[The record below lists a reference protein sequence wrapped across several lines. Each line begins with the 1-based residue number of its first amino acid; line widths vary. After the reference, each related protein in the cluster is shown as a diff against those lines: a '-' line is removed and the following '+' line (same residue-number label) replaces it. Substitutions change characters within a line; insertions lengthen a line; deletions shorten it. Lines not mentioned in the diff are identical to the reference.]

1 MRCAARRGLS
11 ERSAVVGFIQAVVP
25 GHRIASGGKTMV
37 GMTPGGLVSWQDMG
51 EERFG
56 VITELT
62 GHRVTVQFDDFDD
75 VRIFR
80 RAPQVVRRVELSG
93 SVRRVSTGEI
103 GVVQGLSN
111 AEPPRWNVA
120 IRSQVKVVQER
131 DLRPHILLDPANRLR
146 NGMLGTPRQFWLAM
160 TAHAYRLGALD
171 RDLIALGES
180 RIDLKAHQ
188 VSVVH
193 RVISAYPHRFLLC
206 DEVGLGKTIEAGV
219 ILKELRARKAADRV
233 LIVVPPNLMRQWQY
247 ELKTKFNETFSIVNS
262 ETASYLRNQH
272 GADTNPFE
280 HVDSAI
286 VSSSWI
292 TSGEWST
299 LASGLDWDLVIVDEA
314 HHARVRYLGDK
325 VDRTQLYR
333 VVEQLVSPQAFS
345 KRSALFL
352 TATPMQLDASEIYGL
367 IELLDPA
374 LFPTLAHF
382 TNHRDRVPG
391 LNALVQDLKIHGY
404 AGRDDEEEILAK
416 VSGWLGQNASEI
428 DAELR
433 TGPQGI
439 AAICERLA
447 DEHLLTQILI
457 RNRKKV
463 VGGFMPRQAHRWEVT
478 LTPEERAA
486 LDAVEDYV
494 RNGYQ
499 LAASQKNNAAGFVMV
514 IFQKLMA
521 SSTRALRTSLDRRR
535 ARLEQDSSTAATVRA
550 MAKPL
555 LELKERFEEVDEE
568 EILSQLFTI
577 AGDLNQKEAAELRH
591 LVSLLD
597 GLPSDSKAETLIAR
611 LRELQIQEEN
621 PKVLLF
627 TEFRQTQEYLKTRL
641 EEELG
646 WEVRVFH
653 GQLTPSAKDEQVDAF
668 RLSQGPT
675 ILLSTEAGGE
685 GRNFQFCH
693 LLVNY
698 DLPWNPMRV
707 EQRIGR
713 VDRLGQRNVV
723 QVFNFWIR
731 GTVEERVLDVLE
743 NRIGIFEQTVGG
755 LDPILGDTES
765 DLKRI
770 FQLGEAQRDAEF
782 AKYEADV
789 EKRLAEARE
798 AEEKLRDFIMETKS
812 FSKDIVTG
820 LAGEAQRI
828 PPADMERFGL
838 ALLADVNTWLR
849 DEQDGTFRL
858 AFHEPFISDYPQHT
872 RDVGTKRIVTFRP
885 DVATDSEHVE
895 YMALGHPVIDDLVER
910 VTQQR
915 YDGSATGV
923 VIQSDANLEPGRGWL
938 VVHQITVPGLK
949 TTRRLHASFV
959 DDVSGPDEGRASALL
974 ERASRLERDTE
985 LEVDAV
991 EAAVLDTLD
1000 GAIIQAGEQ
1009 AWGLTNALEAEA
1021 TKDAASR
1028 LMREVDKINAFFD
1041 YRDKAAGDKLDQSRK
1056 TLKRLTNSSDSDDR
1070 RILPVWQS
1078 NVQRHE
1084 GLVARLVEE
1093 RMARLA
1099 ELHAQSR
1106 GAADVTLLGVARVE
1120 IAVGLQSDT
1129 PEPEDGETV

>member
-1 MRCAARRGLS
+1 MI
-11 ERSAVVGFIQAVVP
+11 E
-25 GHRIASGGKTMV
+25 
-37 GMTPGGLVSWQDMG
+37 GGLVSWQDMS

-56 VITELT
+56 VVTDLT
-62 GHRVTVQFDDFDD
+62 GHQVTVQFDDFDD
-75 VRIFR
+75 VRIFKR
-80 RAPQVVRRVELSG
+80 SLQIVRRVELTG
-93 SVRRVSTGEI
+93 SVRRVSTGEV

-120 IRSQVKVVQER
+120 FASQVTVVQEK

-146 NGMLGTPRQFWLAM
+146 SGMLGSPWQFWLAL
-160 TAHAYRLGALD
+160 TAHAYRTEALN

-180 RIDLKAHQ
+180 RIDLKPHQ

-219 ILKELRARKAADRV
+219 ILKELRARKSADRV

-247 ELKTKFNETFSIVNS
+247 ELKTKFNETFSIINS
-262 ETASYLRNQH
+262 ETAKYLRNQH

-280 HVDSAI
+280 HINSAI

-292 TSGEWST
+292 TTGDWSR
-299 LASGLDWDLVIVDEA
+299 LATTVDWDLVIVDEA
-314 HHARVRYLGDK
+314 HHARVRYSGNR
-325 VDRTQLYR
+325 VERTRLYR
-333 VVEQLVSPQAFS
+333 VVDQLVSPQAFS
-345 KRSALFL
+345 KRSTLFL
-352 TATPMQLDASEIYGL
+352 TATPMQLDPGEIYGL

-374 LFPTLAHF
+374 LFPTLGHF

-391 LNALVQDLKIHGY
+391 LNALVQDLKINGY
-404 AGRDDEEEILAK
+404 ADRSDHEEILAK
-416 VSGWLGQNASEI
+416 VSGWLGKEATEI
-428 DAELR
+428 EAELR
-433 TGPQGI
+433 AGPAGI
-439 AAICERLA
+439 AAVCDELA

-463 VGGFMPRQAHRWEVT
+463 VGGFMPRQAHRWEVA
-478 LTPEERAA
+478 LTEEERTA
-486 LDAVEDYV
+486 LNAVEDYV

-499 LAASQKNNAAGFVMV
+499 LATTQKNSAIGFVMV

-521 SSTRALRTSLDRRR
+521 SSTRALRMSLDKRRSK
-535 ARLEQDSSTAATVRA
+535 LEQDSTTATAA
-550 MAKPL
+550 MALARPL
-555 LELKERFEEVDEE
+555 PDLAERFDEE
-568 EILSQLFTI
+568 GDDDAVLSQLLTI
-577 AGDLNQKEAAELRH
+577 VGDLNQREAAELRH
-591 LVSLLD
+591 LVRLLD
-597 GLPSDSKAETLIAR
+597 ELPTDSKAETLIAG
-611 LRELQIQEEN
+611 LRDLERQEEN

-627 TEFRQTQEYLKTRL
+627 TEFRQTQEYLKARL

-646 WEVRVFH
+646 WEVHLFH
-653 GQLTPSAKDEQVDAF
+653 GQLKPAAKDEEVEAF
-668 RLSQGPT
+668 RTSDRPT

-713 VDRLGQRNVV
+713 VDRLGQTNVV

-731 GTVEERVLDVLE
+731 GTIEERVLDVLE

-755 LDPILGDTES
+755 LDPILGDTET

-770 FQLGEAQRDAEF
+770 FQLGDAERDAEL

-812 FSKDIVTG
+812 FSKEVVKELEEG
-820 LAGEAQRI
+820 SQRI
-828 PPADMERFGL
+828 PAADMERFGVS
-838 ALLADVNTWLR
+838 LLADVNTWLR
-849 DEQDGTFRL
+849 EEPDGTYKV

-872 RDVGTKRIVTFRP
+872 NGAGTKRTITFRP
-885 DVATDSEHVE
+885 DVAPDSEHVE
-895 YMALGHPVIDDLVER
+895 YMAFGHPVIDDLVDR
-910 VTQQR
+910 VTQQK

-923 VIQSDANLEPGRGWL
+923 VVPAAAHLEPASGWL

-949 TTRRLHASFV
+949 TIRELHTSFV
-959 DDVSGPDEGRASALL
+959 DDVTGPDEDRANLL
-974 ERASRLERDTE
+974 IEWSTRLEK
-985 LEVDAV
+985 DAAIAPEEI
-991 EAAVLDTLD
+991 EAAVFDTLD
-1000 GAIIQAGEQ
+1000 AALTKAGEA
-1009 AWGLTNALEAEA
+1009 AWTVLDALETDAA
-1021 TKDAASR
+1021 KDAQTR

-1041 YRDKAAGDKLDQSRK
+1041 YRDQAAADKLDQSRK
-1056 TLKRLTNSSDSDDR
+1056 TLDRLATSPDPDDR

-1078 NVQRHE
+1078 NVHRNK
-1084 GLVARLVEE
+1084 GLVERLGQE
-1093 RMARLA
+1093 RMERLA
-1099 ELHAQSR
+1099 ELHRQSQ
-1106 GAADVTLLGVARVE
+1106 GAGDVTLLGVARVE
-1120 IAVGLQSDT
+1120 IRSNEET
-1129 PEPEDGETV
+1129 PVEPPPDQGVRGHDE